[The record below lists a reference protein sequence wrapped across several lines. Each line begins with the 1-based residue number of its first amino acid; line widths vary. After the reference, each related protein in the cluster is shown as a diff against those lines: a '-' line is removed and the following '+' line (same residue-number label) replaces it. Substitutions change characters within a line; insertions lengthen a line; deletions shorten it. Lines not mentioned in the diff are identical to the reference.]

1 MSVKKG
7 DFLLLNYTCRV
18 KDTDEVIGTTY
29 KEVAEEHGLDKESSK
44 HDHKHEHEH
53 EHEQE
58 AIYEPLFIIV
68 GEGWITK
75 GLEEGIT
82 GKKMGEN
89 IKIEASPEKAYGNRD
104 PSKMRLIPLR
114 KFSKEGI
121 NPIPGIQ
128 VNIDNKPALVRS
140 VGAGRVQVDF
150 NHPLAG
156 KTLVYE
162 TTPEKLLK
170 TDKEKIMELIH
181 RSIQAVEKDHF
192 KVIIKEKSVSIEL
205 PTDAFFIEG
214 LQYIKRTI
222 VDELRKYM
230 SKFETVTYIE
240 TYEKPKPKT
249 SASTKTASKEKSK

>member
-7 DFLLLNYTCRV
+7 DFLLLNYTCKV
-18 KDTDEVIGTTY
+18 KDANEVIGTTY
-29 KEVAEEHGLDKESSK
+29 KEVAEEHGLNRESSK
-44 HDHKHEHEH
+44 HEHNHEHEH
-53 EHEQE
+53 EHE

-75 GLEEGIT
+75 GLEEGII
-82 GKKMGEN
+82 GKKIGEK
-89 IKIEASPEKAYGNRD
+89 IKIEASPEKAYGSRD
-104 PSKMRLIPLR
+104 PSRMRLIPLR

-128 VNIDNKPALVRS
+128 VNIDNKTALVRS

-170 TDKEKIMELIH
+170 TDKEKITELIH
-181 RSIQAVEKDHF
+181 KNIQAVEKDHF

-205 PTDAFFIEG
+205 PSEAFFIEG

-230 SKFETVTYIE
+230 PKFETVTYTEI
-240 TYEKPKPKT
+240 YKKPKPKT
-249 SASTKTASKEKSK
+249 ALKEKSK